1 MRKRTKAILILSVLT
16 LCVSVSWLGFGP
28 SASSKSPFVPGSLEE
43 KARKAKGG
51 DEDAVRD
58 LTEQVFYEY
67 RGMLPPEVLDGAKER
82 VVRAEVEYRKNG
94 KGAVRES
101 HVAAAVNFL
110 ADKFKAP
117 DFAKTDVRQVKVLRA
132 RMRSGAPSF
141 FAPEPEGKKGLK
153 KKLGEPMNP
162 EVSPLEATSLML
174 VMLTQKAF
182 NDEFQ
187 QTPEEFAVR
196 LRRRPE
202 RLGPQVGGLTLV
214 ANDPR
219 NIEKTRAVVQAATEG
234 LAHMNVTDAINL
246 TADTFDRLGVKK

>member
-1 MRKRTKAILILSVLT
+1 MSKRAKSLLVLSSLAVLAGT
-16 LCVSVSWLGFGP
+16 VWLSSGSVVN
-28 SASSKSPFVPGSLEE
+28 SKSPFVPGPLEE

-67 RGMLPPEVLDGAKER
+67 QGMLPAEVLDGAKER
-82 VVRAEVEYRKNG
+82 VVRAEMEYRKNG
-94 KGAVRES
+94 KGGVREA

-110 ADKFKAP
+110 ADKFHAP
-117 DFAKTDVRQVKVLRA
+117 DFAKADERQVKVLRA
-132 RMRSGAPSF
+132 RLRSGAPSF
-141 FAPEPEGKKGLK
+141 FAPEPDNKKGLK
-153 KKLGEPMNP
+153 KKIGQQMNP

-174 VMLTQKAF
+174 VMLTQKAS

-196 LRRRPE
+196 VRRKPS
-202 RLGPQVGGLTLV
+202 RLVTDMDGPTLV

-219 NIEKTRAVVQAATEG
+219 NIEKTRSVIHAATEG
-234 LAHMNVTDAINL
+234 LSHMSVTDAINL
-246 TADTFDRLGVKK
+246 TADTFDRLGIKK